1 MRQPSALMFLLLPAV
16 ALLAACGRGE
26 PAPAAATLSTAATTG
41 TATVGEATLQASSV
55 AIANLDAAMAARY
68 GFDRSHDGALLLVT
82 LRDENGDAIAPA
94 DLRLTAT
101 ASVLP
106 DPPRPLELQR
116 IEVGPLTDYVGVFP
130 ARPPASVQF
139 RVTATRGG
147 ARAEMTTTAELYP
160 R

>member
-1 MRQPSALMFLLLPAV
+1 MRWSSAILFLLPV
-16 ALLAACGRGE
+16 ALLAACDRGG
-26 PAPAAATLSTAATTG
+26 PTPTPATLSTTTAS
-41 TATVGEATLQASSV
+41 TATVGGATLQISSV
-55 AIANLDAAMAARY
+55 AIANLDPAMAARY
-68 GFDRSHDGALLLVT
+68 GFDPGHDGALLLVT
-82 LRDENGDAIAPA
+82 LRDENGEAIAPA
-94 DLRLTAT
+94 DLQLTAT

-116 IEVGPLTDYVGVFP
+116 IEVGTMTDYVGVFP

-147 ARAEMTTTAELYP
+147 SRAEMTTTAELYP

>member
-1 MRQPSALMFLLLPAV
+1 MRQPSALLFLLLPA

-26 PAPAAATLSTAATTG
+26 PTPTPATLATASVS

-55 AIANLDAAMAARY
+55 AIANLDPAMAARY

-82 LRDENGDAIAPA
+82 LRDENGEAIAPA
-94 DLRLTAT
+94 GLRLTAT

-106 DPPRPLELQR
+106 DPLRPLELQR
-116 IEVGPLTDYVGVFP
+116 IEVGTMTDYVGVFA

-147 ARAEMTTTAELYP
+147 SRAEMTTTAELYS

>member
-1 MRQPSALMFLLLPAV
+1 MRQPSAILFLLLPVA
-16 ALLAACGRGE
+16 ALLAACGRGG
-26 PAPAAATLSTAATTG
+26 PAPATATLAASTVA
-41 TATVGEATLQASSV
+41 TATVGGATLQASSV
-55 AIANLDAAMAARY
+55 AIANLDPTMAARY

-82 LRDENGDAIAPA
+82 LRDANGEAIAPG
-94 DLRLTAT
+94 DLRLTAS
-101 ASVLP
+101 ASVPP

-116 IEVGPLTDYVGVFP
+116 IEVGSLTDYVGVFP

-147 ARAEMTTTAELYP
+147 ARTELTTTAELYP

>member
-1 MRQPSALMFLLLPAV
+1 MRMPTALLPVLLPV

-26 PAPAAATLSTAATTG
+26 PAPTPATPATSTAAT
-41 TATVGEATLQASSV
+41 ATVGGATLQASSV
-55 AIANLDAAMAARY
+55 AIASLDAAMAARY

-82 LRDENGDAIAPA
+82 LRDANGDALAPA
-94 DLRLTAT
+94 DLQLTAT

-116 IEVGPLTDYVGVFP
+116 IDVGNLTDYVGVFP
-130 ARPPASVQF
+130 ARPPANVHF
-139 RVTATRGG
+139 HVTATRGG
-147 ARAEMTTTAELYP
+147 TRAELDTSAALYP

>member
-1 MRQPSALMFLLLPAV
+1 MRQPSLHLLSLFAAA
-16 ALLAACGRGE
+16 ALLSACGRGE
-26 PAPAAATLSTAATTG
+26 PAPTPATPATSTAA

-55 AIANLDAAMAARY
+55 AIASLDAAMAARY

-82 LRDENGDAIAPA
+82 LRDANGDALAPA
-94 DLRLTAT
+94 DLQLTAT

-116 IEVGPLTDYVGVFP
+116 IDVGNLTDYVGVFP
-130 ARPPASVQF
+130 ARPPANVHF
-139 RVTATRGG
+139 HVTATRGG
-147 ARAEMTTTAELYP
+147 ARAELDTSAALYP